1 MAKPRDERDYL
12 MYRDDDFVDIGK
24 LREIAQRQCLELKTL
39 FAYKRKTKMN
49 KNKRGIVIMLVDEN
63 E

>member
-12 MYRDDDFVDIGK
+12 MYRDDDFVDIGT
-24 LREIAQRQCLELKTL
+24 LREIAHRQCLDLKTL
-39 FAYKRKTKMN
+39 YAYRIKTKKN

>member
-12 MYRDDDFVDIGK
+12 MYRDDDFIDIGK

-49 KNKRGIVIMLVDEN
+49 KNKRE
-63 E
+63 